1 MESQAVQESLP
12 LPGTNLHLVYHSAR
26 TKGYLSII
34 QLQLTPEETPSSLTR
49 VHVKVRSSYCK
60 ECQDMSNYMKAMLCE
75 SQYAKSRNPSAAF
88 VSLLYRIMS
97 FFMTN

>member
-12 LPGTNLHLVYHSAR
+12 LPGTDLHLVYHSAR

-49 VHVKVRSSYCK
+49 VHVKVRRSNRALWDLT
-60 ECQDMSNYMKAMLCE
+60 QTDMSQKMMARLRKLVAAARDGQWVTLLFGNQM
-75 SQYAKSRNPSAAF
+75 PS
-88 VSLLYRIMS
+88 
-97 FFMTN
+97 

>member
-12 LPGTNLHLVYHSAR
+12 LPGTDLHLVYHSAR

-49 VHVKVRSSYCK
+49 VHVKVRRSNQALWDST
-60 ECQDMSNYMKAMLCE
+60 QTDMSQKIMARLRELVAAARDGQWVTLLFGNQM
-75 SQYAKSRNPSAAF
+75 PS
-88 VSLLYRIMS
+88 
-97 FFMTN
+97 

>member
-34 QLQLTPEETPSSLTR
+34 QLQLTPEAIASSLTR
-49 VHVKVRSSYCK
+49 VHVKVRSNQAPRDLTLSP
-60 ECQDMSNYMKAMLCE
+60 L
-75 SQYAKSRNPSAAF
+75 
-88 VSLLYRIMS
+88 
-97 FFMTN
+97 

>member
-12 LPGTNLHLVYHSAR
+12 LPGTDLHLVYHSAR

-49 VHVKVRSSYCK
+49 VHVKVRRSNRALWDLT
-60 ECQDMSNYMKAMLCE
+60 QTDMSQKMMARLRELVAAARDGQWVTLLFGNQM
-75 SQYAKSRNPSAAF
+75 PS
-88 VSLLYRIMS
+88 
-97 FFMTN
+97 

>member
-12 LPGTNLHLVYHSAR
+12 LPGTDLHLVYHSAR

-49 VHVKVRSSYCK
+49 VHVKVRRSN
-60 ECQDMSNYMKAMLCE
+60 QALWDLTQTDMSQKITARLRELDAAARDGQWVTLLFGNQM
-75 SQYAKSRNPSAAF
+75 PS
-88 VSLLYRIMS
+88 
-97 FFMTN
+97 